1 VSYFATDVYTIY
13 AKHYTE
19 EFRIGRGDLEYF
31 PHNLVAYNRNYDL
44 ADLAQR
50 GLLGWL
56 DYTRDDLPLII
67 GEGSQLPDIYQ
78 NIEGKIHDY
87 HWKTDGLAYHIRRLK
102 RAINAA
108 FGSSK

>member
-1 VSYFATDVYTIY
+1 
-13 AKHYTE
+13 
-19 EFRIGRGDLEYF
+19 
-31 PHNLVAYNRNYDL
+31 
-44 ADLAQR
+44 
-50 GLLGWL
+50 LGWL
-56 DYTRDDLPLII
+56 DYSRDDLPLII

-87 HWKTDGLAYHIRRLK
+87 HWKTDGLAYHMRRLK